1 MYLSLVLLG
10 SNILLAQGPQPTPWT
25 TPRCVINPK
34 DIGGPDIGLV
44 ATIQGLECIFQ
55 NVVTVITVLAGL
67 AVFIMLLIGGIKY
80 LTSGGDQKAMEQAKN
95 TMTFA
100 ILGLVLIIAAYLIL
114 NFLSVFTG
122 ISGLLK
128 FTVPGP

>member
-1 MYLSLVLLG
+1 MFSSLELF
-10 SNILLAQGPQPTPWT
+10 SNSVVLAQGPQPTTWAI
-25 TPRCVINPK
+25 PRCAI
-34 DIGGPDIGLV
+34 DMGSTIGLV

-55 NVVTVITVLAGL
+55 NVLTVITVLAGL